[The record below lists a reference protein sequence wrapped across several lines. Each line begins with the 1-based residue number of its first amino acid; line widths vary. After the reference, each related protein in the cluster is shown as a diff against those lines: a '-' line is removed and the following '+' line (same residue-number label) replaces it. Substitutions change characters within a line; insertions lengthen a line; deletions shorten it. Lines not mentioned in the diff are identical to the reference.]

1 MSPKPLRKS
10 VRQKLI
16 RALHTGNE
24 PLPSSAISDRIN
36 GSSEHIGRG
45 MSPKQVAYSMNQLAS
60 AHPDVIEVTILGTN
74 GTSHHGNARHRKA
87 WSLKQGV
94 TLADAERSVGVREK
108 PKSETKT
115 TNRTLEIS
123 LDSESMDFL
132 RERSRLKNL
141 KPGEVVGELI
151 SLVRE
156 NDLLD

>member
-36 GSSEHIGRG
+36 GSSEQVGRG
-45 MSPKQVAYSMNQLAS
+45 MSPKQVAYSMNQLAN

-108 PKSETKT
+108 PKETKT

-132 RERSRLKNL
+132 RERSRLLNMN
-141 KPGEVVGELI
+141 PGEVIGKLI
-151 SLVRE
+151 SLDRD
-156 NDLLD
+156 NDLLN